1 MCALPFLCIISMFCL
16 LTMVCPYCIAAAV
29 QVEASIPTPV
39 RETDKTFLMP
49 VEDTFSI
56 SGRGTVVTGRIEQGK
71 LKTGEDL
78 EVVGLVATQKTI
90 CTGKHLSGCVS
101 IYTAATVVVL
111 CLPPCGET

>member
-1 MCALPFLCIISMFCL
+1 
-16 LTMVCPYCIAAAV
+16 MVCPYCFAAAV